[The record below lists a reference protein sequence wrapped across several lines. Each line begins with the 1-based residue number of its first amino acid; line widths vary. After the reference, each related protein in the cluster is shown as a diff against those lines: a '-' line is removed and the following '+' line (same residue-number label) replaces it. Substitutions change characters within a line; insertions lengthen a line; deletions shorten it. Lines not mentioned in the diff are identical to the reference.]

1 MDMRRI
7 CLFRILC
14 AFTVAIC
21 AGCSESSERKDIIY
35 ACAEYTVYTDSVV
48 QGAYTAKAVSPLEII
63 TDYKNQGAGSVSP
76 VVTFRFSINGRD
88 NEFFPGE
95 NHYALVNGADS
106 AKIYQFGNN
115 GSDGEYIVSSDTLK
129 ENADWTVRVDMRH
142 ILRDF
147 DRYGYYVTPV
157 SDTIYA
163 EDFKGIWIVG
173 NIEPLN
179 WDFKNLYAKDNLRL
193 TDRGDS
199 IYELKL
205 VLNPVNCTYD
215 DFVGWRIGYTN
226 KGYPTYNSHQ
236 LLVDAVYN
244 MGIDGIASDIVSDGT
259 LVPYAIYLSLAYL
272 DPVRSMD
279 LLRAKVRN
287 GRIVQELGAGGVWP
301 ASSDRVVWAIAAWE
315 VFKVTGD
322 KEWLREARNVIAATI
337 DTDLE
342 VIWDKDNKLFR
353 GGQSSI
359 DKFDQMYP
367 DWMQPVDI
375 YESMCLGTNVIYSQA
390 LGILSMM
397 DAALGSEET
406 SKKYSVLQ
414 HELSESINA
423 NLWIPNAG
431 YYSGCLYGG
440 VYPLQS
446 QIADNLGQ
454 ALGMIFGVTSKDMAA
469 SIMKNTP
476 RTVFGTPVT
485 IPYIKSINSY
495 RKDVVLPFVQAFWNL
510 AAAKV
515 RNESALCAGLGAMYR
530 AAALFGIHKD
540 SFMASNGDYCNGV
553 ASNSDLRL
561 ENYAGAVAMNFRIF
575 AGMSF
580 DEDGISFSPFVPE
593 MLSGDKIIDGFA
605 YRGSNLKIIVSGTG
619 ERISAFSI
627 DGKIQEIPFFSAE
640 HTGNHEIK
648 IVMAG
653 KPEKAEVNMAEQV
666 PAPPAPVVVW
676 EKPHK
681 ATIVNY
687 NDSVAYMVYMNGV
700 FERLLRSNIYEHID
714 DSGVSAFVNIIPVAD
729 NRIAG
734 FSGRTHLYI
743 PQGAQTIVQMEDVA
757 VPGTVHIGD
766 ERKAANF
773 VEVSATRNRRIEFE
787 VNIPD
792 SGRYFIDL
800 RYANGTGPV
809 NSENG
814 CAIRMLYVNNDRTG
828 ALIFPQRGAG
838 EWLSA
843 GFSNMLAATLHKGN
857 NKIAIV
863 YEKPYCENMNGKGS
877 TVLLDYLRIIK
888 K

>member
-1 MDMRRI
+1 MRRI
-7 CLFRILC
+7 CLFRMLC

-35 ACAEYTVYTDSVV
+35 ACDEYTVYTDSVV

-63 TDYKNQGAGSVSP
+63 TDYKSRGSGNVSP
-76 VVTFRFSINGRD
+76 AVTFRFSINGRD
-88 NEFFPGE
+88 NELFPWE
-95 NHYALVNGADS
+95 SHYALVNEADS

-115 GSDGEYIVSSDTLK
+115 DSDGESIVSSDTLK
-129 ENADWTVRVDMRH
+129 KNADWTVRVDMRH

-163 EDFKGIWIVG
+163 EDFKGIWIAG

-179 WDFKNLYAKDNLRL
+179 WDFKSLYANDNLRL

-199 IYELKL
+199 IYELNL
-205 VLNPVNCTYD
+205 VLNPANCISD
-215 DFVGWRIGYTN
+215 DPAGWRIGYAN
-226 KGYPTYNSHQ
+226 KGYPTYSSHQ

-244 MGIDGIASDIVSDGT
+244 MGIDGIASDTISDGT

-279 LLRAKVRN
+279 LLRAKVKN

-301 ASSDRVVWAIAAWE
+301 VSSDRVAWAIAAWE

-322 KEWLREARNVIAATI
+322 KDWLREARNVIAATI

-342 VIWDKDNKLFR
+342 VIWDKGNKLFC

-359 DKFDQMYP
+359 DRVGQMYP
-367 DWMQPVDI
+367 DWMQPADI

-406 SKKYSVLQ
+406 SKKYCVLQ

-423 NLWIPNAG
+423 NLWIPNKG

-440 VYPLQS
+440 LYPLQS

-454 ALGMIFGVTSKDMAA
+454 ALGIIFGVASRDMAA

-476 RTVFGTPVT
+476 RKVFGIPVT
-485 IPYIKSINSY
+485 TPHIKDINSDH
-495 RKDVVLPFVQAFWNL
+495 KDIVMPFVQAFWNL

-530 AAALFGIHKD
+530 AAALFGAHKD
-540 SFMASNGDYCNGV
+540 SFMASNGDFNGV
-553 ASNSDLRL
+553 ATNSDSRIGSC
-561 ENYAGAVAMNFRIF
+561 AGAVAMNFRIF
-575 AGMSF
+575 AGISF

-627 DGKIQEIPFFSAE
+627 DGKIQEVPFFSAE
-640 HTGNHEIK
+640 HTGNHEIRV
-648 IVMAG
+648 VMTG
-653 KPEKAEVNMAEQV
+653 KPEKTEVNIAEQD

-676 EKPHK
+676 DNYRD
-681 ATIVNY
+681 ATIVNH
-687 NDSVAYMVYMNGV
+687 NDSVAYMVYLNGV
-700 FERLLRSNIYEHID
+700 FERLLRSNMYEHID
-714 DSGVSAFVNIIPVAD
+714 DSDVSAFVNIIPVAD
-729 NRIAG
+729 NRIVG

-766 ERKAANF
+766 KLKAANF
-773 VEVSATRNRRIEFE
+773 VEVSVTRNRRIEFE

-792 SGRYFIDL
+792 SGTYFIDL
-800 RYANGTGPV
+800 RYANGSGYV
-809 NSENG
+809 NSEKG
-814 CAIRMLYVNNDRTG
+814 CAIRMLYVNNERTG

-863 YEKPYCENMNGKGS
+863 YEKPYCDNMNGKGS
-877 TVLLDYLRIIK
+877 TALLDYLRIIK